1 MAVTEEDVRK
11 ALEDMLY
18 ANLIEI
24 FNAKYGEEL
33 LWAGVDLSVAFEAP
47 PYDSAEDYTINIIEA
62 VDVDGIDIRN
72 AIEVKNVT
80 ATGFT
85 MNSPRNTTAKWQT
98 TRRTPKITFHTP

>member
-1 MAVTEEDVRK
+1 MVVTEEDVRK
-11 ALEDMLY
+11 ALEDLVH
-18 ANLIEI
+18 ANIVEI
-24 FNAKYGEEL
+24 FNISYGETSCL
-33 LWAGVDLSVAFEAP
+33 AGVETPIEFIK